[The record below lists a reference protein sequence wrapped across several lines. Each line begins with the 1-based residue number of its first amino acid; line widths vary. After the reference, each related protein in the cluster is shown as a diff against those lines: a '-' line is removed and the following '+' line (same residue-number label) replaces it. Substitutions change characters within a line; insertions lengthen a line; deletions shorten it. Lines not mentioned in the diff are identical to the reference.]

1 MGPESSSLLHGPGV
15 GPESILLY
23 GPGVGPESIL
33 LHGPGVGPESSS
45 LLDGPGMGPESS
57 ILLHGP
63 GVGPE
68 SLLHGPGVGPESSI
82 LLDGAGVGPEFS
94 VIPSSF
100 SLSSTRRH
108 FEQCCELK
116 CLNGFSCMS
125 KLLITL
131 RSPSVTTSLKYF
143 LNSSSS
149 VMPSRCG
156 QAVETLEPS
165 LDNDPTSSSLS
176 GQCSHGY
183 K

>member
-1 MGPESSSLLHGPGV
+1 M
-15 GPESILLY
+15 
-23 GPGVGPESIL
+23 GPESIL
-33 LHGPGVGPESSS
+33 LHGPGVGPESSIV
-45 LLDGPGMGPESS
+45 LDGPGMGPESS

-68 SLLHGPGVGPESSI
+68 SSIVLHGPGVGPESSI
-82 LLDGAGVGPEFS
+82 LLDGAGVGPESSILLHGPGVGPEFS

-143 LNSSSS
+143 LNSCSS